1 MLVALPLQPR
11 GRPIPWPHVLSW
23 TIITDTPP
31 PPPNPFPSL
40 LLFPPSSVCLYYQSF
55 SKHQQQFLP
64 GWLQQNSQQ
73 PTNLHR
79 RRRRV
84 LPIMSPSNVSTTHL
98 AMPESNRYFPS
109 FSLRSRKSE
118 FSLSQLKTT
127 QDQTPEP
134 PKLVKRESRLG
145 LRRMFSRTKLK
156 PEESTPP
163 PVPPI
168 PVYHERTSLSASRS
182 TVYLN
187 QPNPSE
193 TALSTMSGSA
203 AAASDTHLPGTSRA
217 FGSIGRG
224 SRRSFMPRPLL
235 GGKSAAD
242 ELEIPALY
250 SAYHQSIRQATLQ
263 APSISADA
271 VLSLQEAPTL
281 QPQEADIP
289 DDAFKLTKRAKD
301 KPKKGD
307 DKASPFGWTNKIYL
321 LTTSCNM
328 LQYTA
333 DGHYERVPERVLKLT
348 ANSAAFVTD
357 CIAGKH
363 WVLRISADVSTTL
376 TPDPAAATDHR
387 SLFSKEPNRR
397 ASNFL
402 MVFDNADDM
411 DGWIVAVRSEIRKL
425 KEAEAQDTSERQIR
439 ERASQRTL
447 TARDLSRL
455 ESSETIQ
462 GVYSAGRKQSD
473 AGNTVSDCDKPSEL
487 DDASVTNSVIS
498 QEGQQLE
505 SLRESNHRLSVMSTS
520 QDTFGTSATSSPA
533 SSPVLES
540 FPLQSEDTC
549 RKESAVDRAV
559 EMVRQSSS
567 GSYNVSPIQPVAP
580 FMGLPEIHPS
590 TSPLY
595 TAPPPGPLTTPKV
608 TVPIIP
614 TFSKPPVPAPEMTPI
629 SPPRDHLTRRHLRS
643 KPPTSLKDSRP
654 LSVVADCP
662 SPQITPAETMGGHS
676 QYNSLASFKPTFKP
690 RYSITPKAV
699 PARQTSLS
707 TIIKANKQLCRSAS
721 QSQLDRLAPR
731 TSNEVV
737 SLQTGDVAAESAQ
750 DTNGLSA
757 YTWKNGRRPSLVPFE
772 EEGSRPSSSH
782 SVAPPPPPS
791 APPPSTPLPPIPSS
805 ASASNS
811 AVGLRKSLSVRRS
824 MPQIVVSME
833 TQGSRASRLIP
844 SVPQM

>member
-1 MLVALPLQPR
+1 
-11 GRPIPWPHVLSW
+11 
-23 TIITDTPP
+23 
-31 PPPNPFPSL
+31 
-40 LLFPPSSVCLYYQSF
+40 
-55 SKHQQQFLP
+55 
-64 GWLQQNSQQ
+64 
-73 PTNLHR
+73 
-79 RRRRV
+79 
-84 LPIMSPSNVSTTHL
+84 MSPSNVSTTHL
-98 AMPESNRYFPS
+98 AVPESNRYFPS

-127 QDQTPEP
+127 QEQAPEP
-134 PKLVKRESRLG
+134 PKLAKRESRLG
-145 LRRMFSRTKLK
+145 LRRMFSRSKLK
-156 PEESTPP
+156 PEDSAPP
-163 PVPPI
+163 PVPPV
-168 PVYHERTSLSASRS
+168 PVYTERTSLGASRS

-193 TALSTMSGSA
+193 TALSVMSGSA
-203 AAASDTHLPGTSRA
+203 AAASDTNLPGTSRT

-263 APSISADA
+263 APTISGDA
-271 VLSLQEAPTL
+271 VLSLQEAPSS
-281 QPQEADIP
+281 QPQDGDVQ
-289 DDAFKLTKRAKD
+289 DDTSRLTKRSKD
-301 KPKKGD
+301 KAKKGD
-307 DKASPFGWTNKIYL
+307 DKSSPFEWTSKIYL
-321 LTTSCNM
+321 LTTSANL

-357 CIAGKH
+357 CIPGKH
-363 WVLRISADVSTTL
+363 WVLRISADVLTTL
-376 TPDPAAATDHR
+376 TPDPASMVDHR

-411 DGWIVAVRSEIRKL
+411 DGWIVAVRSEILKL
-425 KEAEAQDTSERQIR
+425 KDAETQDTVGERQIR

-455 ESSETIQ
+455 ESSETVQ
-462 GVYSAGRKQSD
+462 CYPTSERKQST
-473 AGNTVSDCDKPSEL
+473 AAITVSDYDKTNEQCL
-487 DDASVTNSVIS
+487 DDVSVTNSVVS

-505 SLRESNHRLSVMSTS
+505 SLRDSNHRLSVMSTS
-520 QDTFGTSATSSPA
+520 QDTFGTSAASSPA
-533 SSPVLES
+533 TSPTIES
-540 FPLQSEDTC
+540 FPRQSDDAH
-549 RKESAVDRAV
+549 RKESIIDKAV

-567 GSYNVSPIQPVAP
+567 GSYNASPVQPVAP

-595 TAPPPGPLTTPKV
+595 TAPPPGPLTTPKAALN
-608 TVPIIP
+608 VPMFCKP
-614 TFSKPPVPAPEMTPI
+614 TPPVPEMPI
-629 SPPRDHLTRRHLRS
+629 SPPRENLARRNFRS

-662 SPQITPAETMGGHS
+662 SPQVVPSETMGGHS
-676 QYNSLASFKPTFKP
+676 QFNSLASFKPTFKG
-690 RYSITPKAV
+690 RYSITPKAI
-699 PARQTSLS
+699 PARQASMS
-707 TIIKANKQLCRSAS
+707 TIIQANKQLSRSS
-721 QSQLDRLAPR
+721 SHSHLDRLAPR
-731 TSNEVV
+731 TPNDVV
-737 SLQTGDVAAESAQ
+737 SLQTDDLAGEANQELNA
-750 DTNGLSA
+750 LSS

-782 SVAPPPPPS
+782 SAAPPPPPR
-791 APPPSTPLPPIPSS
+791 APPPSTPLPPIPTSTG
-805 ASASNS
+805 ASNS
-811 AVGLRKSLSVRRS
+811 ALGQRKSLSVRRS
-824 MPQIVVSME
+824 MPQIIVSLQA
-833 TQGSRASRLIP
+833 QGPRASRMIP